1 MPFDRTPQGSTSTQ
15 ELSVTR
21 ISASGAEPRT
31 EVVTL
36 EEPLEIQIE
45 YGPANA
51 RIHRPIS
58 VTMRTPG
65 HDEELALGF
74 LLTEGVL
81 NADTHVD
88 DVNINSSSTTGTQC
102 VVGESSSNA
111 GVVRIA
117 LGEDVEVRTGSMER
131 NFYTSSSCGVCGK
144 ASLLALRSVAPPRRT
159 NDVTIHSD
167 LLFKLPARMR
177 AAQQTFK
184 STGGLHAA
192 ALFNLE
198 GELQLLREDVG
209 RHNALD
215 KLVGAS
221 LLADALPLRNR
232 ILLLSGRASFELLQ
246 KALMAGIPIVVAIG
260 APSSL
265 AVQVARDFDVTL
277 IGFLREDHCNIYHGA
292 TRIRS
297 SATNQKLATIKK

>member
-1 MPFDRTPQGSTSTQ
+1 MSIDRTSQLSLTTQ
-15 ELSVTR
+15 ELSITR
-21 ISASGAEPRT
+21 LSASGPESRT
-31 EVVTL
+31 ESVTL

-45 YGPANA
+45 YGPAEA

-81 NADTHVD
+81 NTDTHVD
-88 DVNINSSSTTGTQC
+88 DLRVLGHHTVSTQC
-102 VVGESSSNA
+102 GAGESSSTA
-111 GVVRIA
+111 GVVHIA
-117 LGEDVEVRTGSMER
+117 LAEGVEVRTGSLER

-144 ASLLALRSVAPPRRT
+144 ASLLALRSVAPPRRA
-159 NDVTIHSD
+159 NNFSIPGN

-177 AAQQTFK
+177 AAQQTFQ

-192 ALFNLE
+192 ALFNLR

-221 LLADALPLRNR
+221 LLADALPLHDR

-246 KALMAGIPIVVAIG
+246 KAVMAGIPMVVAIG

-277 IGFLREDHCNIYHGA
+277 VGFLRDDHCNVYHGGA
-292 TRIRS
+292 RI
-297 SATNQKLATIKK
+297 LAPDPCN